1 MGPCELRSPEFA
13 PRHDTGIDM
22 KRFNQDD
29 LRDDSLDVVELVM
42 ELEDEFGISVPE
54 EDYEKIRTVGDAMK
68 YIETRLAE

>member
-1 MGPCELRSPEFA
+1 
-13 PRHDTGIDM
+13 M